1 MTERNEPPAAAAP
14 MAPSDDELWA
24 KTSWEGHAQWQVER
38 TLAATPEQ
46 RLAWLEAAIRI
57 AHAAGA
63 IRRTEVEP
71 AVPSRSTGTHS

>member
-1 MTERNEPPAAAAP
+1 MTERVDLPQPPAP
-14 MAPSDDELWA
+14 TDEDLWA
-24 KTSWEGHAQWQVER
+24 KTTWEGHAQWQLER

-63 IRRTEVEP
+63 IRRCPAEP
-71 AVPSRSTGTHS
+71 APVEDPRAAST

>member
-1 MTERNEPPAAAAP
+1 MTEKHELGEPTAPAEE
-14 MAPSDDELWA
+14 DLWA
-24 KTSWEGHAQWQVER
+24 KTTWEGHAQWQLER

-63 IRRTEVEP
+63 IRRRQVDL
-71 AVPSRSTGTHS
+71 AVPARSRSARS